1 MPEQKDFKYRQISDH
16 VYQGILG
23 GRYRPG
29 ARIPTE
35 MELATHFDAS
45 RMTVSRAL
53 RDLVS
58 QGLLLR
64 RHGAGTFVRG
74 VEARTVGSVGLLL
87 PDFPW
92 VHDGV
97 FHTLALEVT
106 RQAQAAGYTLL
117 LRDPAQGGIEA
128 LVQDPE
134 GVCELYIRQEAACV
148 IFAPAELPTEDM
160 SVNVRLAETLER
172 ANIPLVL
179 VDRDIC
185 EFPARSHHDL
195 VGVDNVGASY
205 VLAQH
210 LLGLGYRRIHYVAMS
225 TVAATVSARIMGY
238 KMALL
243 EQGIMP
249 EADWV
254 HRGDPQ
260 ALEFVRDLVEH
271 AAAEAFMCSNDH
283 VAAMLMRHLAAL
295 GVRVP
300 KDVAIVGF
308 DDAPF
313 ASVLAPPLTT
323 VRQPGTEL
331 GAAAARV
338 MLERLA
344 HPDSSPREVRLSC
357 ELIIRESCGA
367 QTSPPPAQL
376 PDRRKVK
383 RRA

>member
-29 ARIPTE
+29 SRIPTE
-35 MELATHFDAS
+35 MELATHFEAS

-74 VEARTVGSVGLLL
+74 VESRTVGAVGLLL

-117 LRDPAQGGIEA
+117 LRDPAQGGVEA

-134 GVCELYIRQEAACV
+134 GVCELYIRQEAVCV
-148 IFAPAELPTEDM
+148 IFAPAELPPEDM
-160 SVNVRLAETLER
+160 SANVRLAETLQR
-172 ANIPLVL
+172 AHIPLVL
-179 VDRDIC
+179 VDRDIY

-195 VGVDNVGASY
+195 LGVDNVGASY
-205 VLAQH
+205 ALAKH
-210 LLGLGYRRIHYVAMS
+210 LLSLGHRRIHYVAMS
-225 TVAATVSARIMGY
+225 TVAATVGARIMGY

-243 EQGIMP
+243 DQGIVP
-249 EADWV
+249 ENNWV
-254 HRGDPQ
+254 HRGDTQ
-260 ALEFVRDLVEH
+260 SLDFVRELVEH
-271 AAAEAFMCSNDH
+271 ASADAFMCSNDH

-300 KDVAIVGF
+300 RDVAIVGF

-331 GAAAARV
+331 GAAAARL

-344 HPDSSPREVRLSC
+344 HRDSPAREVRLSC
-357 ELIIRESCGA
+357 ELVIRESCGA
-367 QTSPPPAQL
+367 NAGQSPAQL
-376 PDRRKVK
+376 LDRKKLK
-383 RRA
+383 RRF